1 MIHIVK
7 DLSEELSITQHLW
20 KNQRIYLETK

>member
-1 MIHIVK
+1 MKHIVK
-7 DLSEELSITQHLW
+7 DLPEELSITQHLW